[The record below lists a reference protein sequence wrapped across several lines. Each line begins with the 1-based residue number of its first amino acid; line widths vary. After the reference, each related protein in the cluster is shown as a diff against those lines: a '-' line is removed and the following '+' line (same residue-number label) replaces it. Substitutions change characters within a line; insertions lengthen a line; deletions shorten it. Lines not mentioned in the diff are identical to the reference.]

1 MQANQPANKSRTE
14 SSHLPVSH
22 LPALS
27 QSSHEII
34 SAFYHQQLLYRICM
48 FLSTHC
54 PTLLHTHRLMALK
67 INYLLLSAD
76 PFCLYFSNRIHSVL
90 AITFNRPGKG
100 VWYFHTG
107 ERVPPGGEGSN
118 VALYLA
124 PSYSRKSN

>member
-1 MQANQPANKSRTE
+1 
-14 SSHLPVSH
+14 
-22 LPALS
+22 
-27 QSSHEII
+27 
-34 SAFYHQQLLYRICM
+34 M

-76 PFCLYFSNRIHSVL
+76 PFVYISATGSILFWQLHLIDL
-90 AITFNRPGKG
+90 GKEFG
-100 VWYFHTG
+100 IFIRG
-107 ERVPPGGEGSN
+107 RESPPGGEGSN